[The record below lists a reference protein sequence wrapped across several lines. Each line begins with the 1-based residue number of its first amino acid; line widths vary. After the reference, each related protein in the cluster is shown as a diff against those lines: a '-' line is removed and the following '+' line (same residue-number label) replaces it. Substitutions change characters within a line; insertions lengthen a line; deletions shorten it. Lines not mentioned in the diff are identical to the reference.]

1 MPPTLVKIDADATEW
16 SGRTALSGSLED
28 LRAALFS
35 AAEDERTA
43 PGAALVLTWLDALEA
58 YPPEPAA
65 PIANSANTP
74 LTTVAWEP
82 TAPDEPHYTPPLPF
96 DFVIPAEAGV
106 SPLDAL
112 APWWREIAPAPSRQV
127 AEDTHTGKGLI
138 AGTWST
144 EGGMWTIHPGCRF
157 SESSSLSLSDGRL
170 EARSLLK
177 ATTAEISGPGLI
189 GSLVPGYG
197 ELKALASKFSEKTER
212 VEVGCRVPLSSISA
226 IGYESSWH
234 LRAPLL
240 NRRLKRLVRE
250 RGYGEHSRAEVTVEF
265 SDGWR
270 PYRVGLSYELL
281 RPEHEHAPLDLFKAL
296 LRVVAADPDTP
307 VHEKRAESAGVL
319 GIYTR
324 TARMALTHHR
334 PISVPLS
341 G

>member
-127 AEDTHTGKGLI
+127 AEDTHTGKGLMR
-138 AGTWST
+138 GNLVH
-144 EGGMWTIHPGCRF
+144 GGGHVDD
-157 SESSSLSLSDGRL
+157 SSRM
-170 EARSLLK
+170 
-177 ATTAEISGPGLI
+177 
-189 GSLVPGYG
+189 
-197 ELKALASKFSEKTER
+197 
-212 VEVGCRVPLSSISA
+212 SIQ
-226 IGYESSWH
+226 
-234 LRAPLL
+234 
-240 NRRLKRLVRE
+240 
-250 RGYGEHSRAEVTVEF
+250 
-265 SDGWR
+265 
-270 PYRVGLSYELL
+270 
-281 RPEHEHAPLDLFKAL
+281 
-296 LRVVAADPDTP
+296 
-307 VHEKRAESAGVL
+307 
-319 GIYTR
+319 
-324 TARMALTHHR
+324 
-334 PISVPLS
+334 
-341 G
+341 